1 MNDCLVN
8 FLSDIRVLVVDD
20 DPGMLNSL
28 SRLISSFELNVSTF
42 SKGQELVSSLPDD
55 GRCLVISDV
64 RMFDMPGM
72 AILRWITEHRT
83 EIPVI
88 LVSAYADVGMAV
100 HAMCSGAVTVLRKP
114 YSEDELWD
122 AIRDG
127 IQANDAALV
136 KRVPSRE
143 QQIDSTSD
151 RSIMRFLGPS
161 FRTSS
166 PSWLPNT
173 WRICSSTSSTSRSLA
188 MTASPASVV

>member
-100 HAMCSGAVTVLRKP
+100 HAMRSGAVAVLRKP
-114 YSEDELWD
+114 YSEDE
-122 AIRDG
+122 RG
-127 IQANDAALV
+127 TQFV
-136 KRVPSRE
+136 
-143 QQIDSTSD
+143 
-151 RSIMRFLGPS
+151 
-161 FRTSS
+161 
-166 PSWLPNT
+166 
-173 WRICSSTSSTSRSLA
+173 
-188 MTASPASVV
+188 TAYRPMMQLS